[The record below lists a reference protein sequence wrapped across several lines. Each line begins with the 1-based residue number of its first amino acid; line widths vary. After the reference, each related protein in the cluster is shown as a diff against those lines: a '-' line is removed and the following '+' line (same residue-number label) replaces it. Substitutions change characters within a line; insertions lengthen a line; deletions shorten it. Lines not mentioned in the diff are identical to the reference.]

1 MSTTLWNNFD
11 GGNAAPIWA
20 ATSIRLAPTRAN
32 ANVIFGNTNVWTM
45 ASEAIG
51 VYGVSA
57 AEMANTTGEGRK
69 VAHAGWVQRTGFMGP
84 IVSISANTNAYGTNS
99 FITFS
104 GGQTTSNTINPAGRG
119 TGNTSANAAVTVDAN
134 GRIIAITLNSGGL
147 YLTTPNAT
155 PASGNAAFTVT
166 MGGRANRFQY
176 ETIVALAQMNGDTT
190 SDDHILPQ

>member
-1 MSTTLWNNFD
+1 MFSN
-11 GGNAAPIWA
+11 
-20 ATSIRLAPTRAN
+20 S
-32 ANVIFGNTNVWTM
+32 NVASF
-45 ASEAIG
+45 ASESIG

-57 AEMANTTGEGRK
+57 SEMANTTAEGKK

-84 IVSISANTNAYGTNS
+84 VISITANANAYGTNS

-104 GGQTTSNTINPAGRG
+104 GGQTSSNTINPSGKG

-134 GRIIAITLNSGGL
+134 GRIQSITINSGGL

-155 PASGNAAFTVT
+155 PASGNASFTVT

-176 ETIVALAQMNGDTT
+176 ETLVALAQMVGDST

>member
-1 MSTTLWNNFD
+1 
-11 GGNAAPIWA
+11 
-20 ATSIRLAPTRAN
+20 
-32 ANVIFGNTNVWTM
+32 M